1 MRYVK
6 AKVEEWDREKSYRL
20 YVTRSLQLIPQN
32 QYITTDFADVLSP
45 KKIEKRSGEQIAI
58 DIIKN
63 AGLSF
68 EG

>member
-6 AKVEEWDREKSYRL
+6 AKVEEYDREKAYRL
-20 YVTRSLQLIPQN
+20 YVARSLQLIPQN
-32 QYITTDFADVLSP
+32 KYITVDFADALNP
-45 KKIEKRSGEQIAI
+45 KKIENRSGEQITI